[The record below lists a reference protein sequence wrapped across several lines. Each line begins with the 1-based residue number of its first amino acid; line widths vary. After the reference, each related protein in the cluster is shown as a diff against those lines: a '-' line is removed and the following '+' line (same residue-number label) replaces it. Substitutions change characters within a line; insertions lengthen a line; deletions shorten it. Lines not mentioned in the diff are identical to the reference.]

1 MNSKKS
7 RANESKTLQ
16 LHLYNNLDLKR
27 QYERILDSSLSM
39 YYTLENIKKEY
50 RNNKVEIFWG
60 YIEFE

>member
-1 MNSKKS
+1 MNSEKS

-16 LHLYNNLDLKR
+16 LHLNNNLDLKR
-27 QYERILDSSLSM
+27 QYEHILDSSLSM

-50 RNNKVEIFWG
+50 RNNRVEIFWG